1 MIKIDFLIIG
11 IVFQSCFI
19 TRVLQLNVSL
29 DRLTV
34 AQLKCRDVIRN
45 GEPGTI
51 IDVELPGIL
60 TLHRLDL
67 ASRSRKKFHL
77 HQCIGDG

>member
-1 MIKIDFLIIG
+1 MFDWYSFFVIKIDFLIIG

-51 IDVELPGIL
+51 IDVESPGINC
-60 TLHRLDL
+60 
-67 ASRSRKKFHL
+67 S
-77 HQCIGDG
+77 